1 MGGARPTLEDVPD
14 LDRYLVEL
22 HPPAVGWVEL
32 QGVAAQARAAAEQ
45 LSVEGTPVRFLRSIF
60 VPEDGSCFFLYEGPS
75 ADAVGEAGRRAA
87 LAVERVVEAV
97 HVDSEEGAVAGVG
110 ARDVP
115 RVSGVTG

>member
-1 MGGARPTLEDVPD
+1 MPD

-22 HPPAVGWVEL
+22 HPPHGGWAEL

-75 ADAVGEAGRRAA
+75 AAAVGEAGRRAA

-97 HVDSEEGAVAGVG
+97 HVDAEGAVAGG
-110 ARDVP
+110 RQRP
-115 RVSGVTG
+115 RERAGSGR

>member
-1 MGGARPTLEDVPD
+1 MPD

-22 HPPAVGWVEL
+22 RPPQDGWGAL

-60 VPEDGSCFFLYEGPS
+60 VPEDGSCLFLYEGPS

-97 HVDSEEGAVAGVG
+97 HVEAEGAAAGVG
-110 ARDVP
+110 GRQGP
-115 RVSGVTG
+115 RERGGSGR

>member
-1 MGGARPTLEDVPD
+1 VPD

-22 HPPAVGWVEL
+22 RPPQDGWGAL

-60 VPEDGSCFFLYEGPS
+60 VPEDGSCLFLYEGPS

-97 HVDSEEGAVAGVG
+97 HVEAEGAAVGVG
-110 ARDVP
+110 GRQGP
-115 RVSGVTG
+115 RERGGNGQ

>member
-1 MGGARPTLEDVPD
+1 MPD

-22 HPPAVGWVEL
+22 RSPNDGWTEL

-97 HVDSEEGAVAGVG
+97 HVDADGGAAGGRQRPRESVA
-110 ARDVP
+110 
-115 RVSGVTG
+115 SGR